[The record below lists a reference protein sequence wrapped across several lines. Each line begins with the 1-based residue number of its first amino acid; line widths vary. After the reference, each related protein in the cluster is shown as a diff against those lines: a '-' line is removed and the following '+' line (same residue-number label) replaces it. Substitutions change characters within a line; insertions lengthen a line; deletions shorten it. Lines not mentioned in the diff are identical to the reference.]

1 MTVPS
6 YPLTMP
12 TNPSNFKT
20 SEWRIVRSVA
30 VSISPFTMVSE
41 TADFGGAVWTTTVTL
56 PSMNRADVSAWQ
68 VFFMQLHGRHGT
80 FYLGDPDSKTIQ
92 GGCTGTINVNGS
104 HSVGAYSVAVENTPN
119 STVIFKKGDYIQFG
133 SGATQKLYMVVTDCT
148 SNGSGQATVEIEP
161 PLKTALA
168 DDSAIVYSNTKA
180 VMRMDSN
187 ELSWNADE
195 VSVYGISF
203 SCTEVI

>member
-1 MTVPS
+1 M
-6 YPLTMP
+6 
-12 TNPSNFKT
+12 
-20 SEWRIVRSVA
+20 
-30 VSISPFTMVSE
+30 
-41 TADFGGAVWTTTVTL
+41 
-56 PSMNRADVSAWQ
+56 
-68 VFFMQLHGRHGT
+68 
-80 FYLGDPDSKTIQ
+80 
-92 GGCTGTINVNGS
+92 
-104 HSVGAYSVAVENTPN
+104 
-119 STVIFKKGDYIQFG
+119 IFKKGDYIQFG